1 MHPDVVLQSLYH
13 GFYQSFVG
21 WNFLIL
27 VLGCAAGL
35 IAGAMPG
42 LGSVNGVAILLPVTF
57 LMSPTAAIIFLAAI
71 YYGAMFGG
79 SISSIL
85 LGIPGAS
92 TAVATVFD
100 GRPMA
105 VKGRAVQAL
114 MTSAFASGYGGLIGA
129 ILFTLLAV
137 PLASFALQF
146 GPPETFDLMLLAFA
160 TFIGLGGDDVWKTI
174 FSIAFGLLAST
185 VGLDTISGQPRLIF
199 FGLPGF
205 YHGISFLVM
214 AIGLYGIGEILWT
227 IKVAQGEVTIT
238 IPKFD
243 LAHFKDGIRCIKD
256 SFKNANM
263 GAFLGYSVGIL
274 PAAGATPGSL
284 MAYGVAKMFSNDPD
298 SYGEGNPR
306 GVAAPE
312 AANNAAS
319 AGSMLPMVTL
329 GIPGSPTTAVLLGGM
344 FIWGLTPGPMLFQQQ
359 PDFVWGLISSLF
371 VSNIVSAALMVLSIP
386 AFIAILR
393 LPFSI
398 LAPVIY
404 ILCITGGYAPTNT
417 MHDVWLMALLGIGG
431 FLLRKLDYPIAPA
444 AIAIVLGPLAER
456 NFRQALIG
464 SQGDPSVFLSSTVA
478 ISLIAA
484 TIALLV
490 FPIVKAMIVARRQ
503 IKEDAAS

>member
-1 MHPDVVLQSLYH
+1 METIFPSLMH
-13 GFYQSFVG
+13 GFVVTFQDH
-21 WNFLIL
+21 NFLIL
-27 VLGCAAGL
+27 TIGCAVGL
-35 IAGAMPG
+35 FVGAMPG

-57 LMSPTAAIIFLAAI
+57 LMTPTGAIIFLAAI

-92 TAVATVFD
+92 TAVATTFD

-114 MTSAFASGYGGLIGA
+114 MTSAAASFVGGTIGVL
-129 ILFTLLAV
+129 LFTLLAP
-137 PLASFALQF
+137 PLASFALRF
-146 GPPETFDLMLLAFA
+146 GPAENFALMLVAFA
-160 TFIGLGGDDVWKTI
+160 TFVGLSGDDVWKTI

-199 FGLPGF
+199 FDLPGF
-205 YHGISFLVM
+205 YHGISFLVL

-227 IKVAQGEVTIT
+227 IQLARGEVTMT
-238 IPKFD
+238 KPTFD
-243 LAHFKDGIRCIKD
+243 KASFKDGMKCIKRG
-256 SFKNANM
+256 FLTMNM
-263 GAFLGYSVGIL
+263 GSFLGFVVGIL

-284 MAYGVAKMFSNDPD
+284 MAYGIAKTMSRHPDRYGRGESN
-298 SYGEGNPR
+298 

-312 AANNAAS
+312 SANNAAS
-319 AGSMLPMVTL
+319 TGSMLPMLTL

-344 FIWGLTPGPMLFQQQ
+344 FIWGLTPGPMLFSQQ
-359 PDFVWGLISSLF
+359 PDFVWGLISSLY
-371 VSNIVSAALMVLSIP
+371 VSNLMAAVLMVLSIP
-386 AFIAILR
+386 LFLAILR

-417 MHDVWLMALLGIGG
+417 MHDVWLMVGFGLGG
-431 FLLRKLDYPIAPA
+431 FMLRKLDYPMAPA
-444 AIAIVLGPLAER
+444 ALAIVLGPLTER

-464 SQGDPSVFLSSTVA
+464 SQGDPSVFFSSTISIVLMACTVLLLVLPVIKRA
-478 ISLIAA
+478 ISGGDDSDQPGTHPA
-484 TIALLV
+484 
-490 FPIVKAMIVARRQ
+490 
-503 IKEDAAS
+503 